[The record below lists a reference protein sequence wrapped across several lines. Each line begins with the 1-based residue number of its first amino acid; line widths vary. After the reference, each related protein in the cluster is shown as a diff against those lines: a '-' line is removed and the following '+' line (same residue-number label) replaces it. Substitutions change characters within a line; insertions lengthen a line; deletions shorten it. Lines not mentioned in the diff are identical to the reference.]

1 MQKYVKILAIN
12 ILGITLLMH
21 ILEFLTPIQ
30 EVDKK
35 KKVLIPILLILPNR
49 HGQCEPMWVRGLL
62 QY

>member
-21 ILEFLTPIQ
+21 ILVISFWQ

-35 KKVLIPILLILPNR
+35 KKS
-49 HGQCEPMWVRGLL
+49 
-62 QY
+62 